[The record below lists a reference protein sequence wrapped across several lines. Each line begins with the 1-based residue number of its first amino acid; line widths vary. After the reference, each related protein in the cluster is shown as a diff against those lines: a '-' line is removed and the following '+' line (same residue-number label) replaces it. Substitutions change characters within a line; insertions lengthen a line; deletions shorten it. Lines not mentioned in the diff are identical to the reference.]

1 MNGAG
6 ARSLPGLVRLS
17 PDADCAV
24 PKWASGRF
32 VKGPSQP
39 IMWQLSKS
47 DVVERA
53 RRGVPRSGGRWFR
66 LVTWVVAREPEH
78 RVRLH
83 WIGFRDGEVDVDV
96 NVMAAG
102 TLERSD
108 GKRGSATRHP
118 CQAHMFAALG
128 TVWLIQ

>member
-1 MNGAG
+1 M
-6 ARSLPGLVRLS
+6 
-17 PDADCAV
+17 
-24 PKWASGRF
+24 
-32 VKGPSQP
+32 
-39 IMWQLSKS
+39 MWQLSKS

-53 RRGVPRSGGRWFR
+53 PHKLVRGVPRSGGRWFR